1 MSGGADSQENA
12 EDGAATGTLRERGD
26 DNRSGLP
33 EVGYL
38 KKLCLPSMH
47 ARSIVWARERS

>member
-12 EDGAATGTLRERGD
+12 KGGAVTGTLRERGD

-47 ARSIVWARERS
+47 ARTIVWAR